1 MKPARRPTP
10 TAVSMRRWLCAWLAL
25 LTALQVAASLLAGLH
40 GSLHRHR
47 PGLQTSAPS
56 TLALRWDHARRDA
69 TSAPLALHQ
78 ALHQRGELHAHD
90 LADASVV
97 PIAAEVAHDALAQ
110 LGSTLAPSRHD
121 AAHLHA
127 TTRHAPPHAAAWSA
141 TSRTIAPLLKPPRA

>member
-10 TAVSMRRWLCAWLAL
+10 TAVSLRRWLCVWLAL

-56 TLALRWDHARRDA
+56 TQTLRWDHARRDA
-69 TSAPLALHQ
+69 TATPQTLHQ

-97 PIAAEVAHDALAQ
+97 PIAAELAHDALAQ
-110 LGSTLAPSRHD
+110 LGSAFAPARHH
-121 AAHLHA
+121 AATVHA
-127 TTRHAPPHAAAWSA
+127 SARHAPPQAAAWSA
-141 TSRTIAPLLKPPRA
+141 TSRPIAPLLKPPRA

>member
-25 LTALQVAASLLAGLH
+25 LVALQVAASLLAGLH

-69 TSAPLALHQ
+69 SAAPHTLHH
-78 ALHQRGELHAHD
+78 ALHQRGEPHAHD
-90 LADASVV
+90 VADASVV
-97 PIAAEVAHDALAQ
+97 PIAADIAHDALAQ
-110 LGSTLAPSRHD
+110 LGSAFAPAQHD
-121 AAHLHA
+121 TARLHA
-127 TTRHAPPHAAAWSA
+127 TARHAPPHVATWSA
-141 TSRTIAPLLKPPRA
+141 TSRPIAPPLKPPRT

>member
-1 MKPARRPTP
+1 MKPGRRPAP
-10 TAVSMRRWLCAWLAL
+10 TAVSMRRWVCAWLAL

-69 TSAPLALHQ
+69 MSAPQALHH
-78 ALHQRGELHAHD
+78 ALHQRGELHSHD

-97 PIAAEVAHDALAQ
+97 PIAADIAHDALAQ
-110 LGSTLAPSRHD
+110 LGSVVAPARHD
-121 AAHLHA
+121 TAE
-127 TTRHAPPHAAAWSA
+127 
-141 TSRTIAPLLKPPRA
+141 

>member
-1 MKPARRPTP
+1 MTPARLPTP

-56 TLALRWDHARRDA
+56 MLALRWDHARRDT
-69 TSAPLALHQ
+69 TSALRELHHV
-78 ALHQRGELHAHD
+78 LHQRGELHVHD

-97 PIAAEVAHDALAQ
+97 PIAADIAHDALAQ
-110 LGSTLAPSRHD
+110 LGSTFAPARYD
-121 AAHLHA
+121 AAQLHTIA
-127 TTRHAPPHAAAWSA
+127 RHAPPQAAAWSA
-141 TSRTIAPLLKPPRA
+141 TSRPSAPLLKPPRG